1 MQPVADW
8 LNIGL
13 SWIELVTSSNN
24 KQSNQKMICSKSEEE
39 MLKSSEK
46 ENSGETKQIIA
57 RYWTLLVELRPESTH

>member
-1 MQPVADW
+1 
-8 LNIGL
+8 
-13 SWIELVTSSNN
+13 
-24 KQSNQKMICSKSEEE
+24 MICSKSEEE